1 MMAKADQ
8 RRWQVWNNWTATW
21 QIIEV
26 FAERPRRT
34 IGSANMVAVETLARR
49 TGKGI
54 GSCCSAAFD
63 VWQRRGADKLAA
75 SPMHA
80 TVALL
85 PVVSS
90 HPPPPPR
97 VYQSM
102 TFNCAVFCLLP
113 RVQLSGAKGW
123 QWQRT
128 LRQRWVRGKFGS
140 SVLWLWCATSF
151 IKYLKNST
159 INPDYINKCAS
170 RHRNG
175 FLFDEI
181 ALTVAAWLGPI
192 SLGDDVVWSH
202 HVLRSLNTE
211 IWELRGK
218 ALNAL
223 IW

>member
-1 MMAKADQ
+1 MFEIFFFFMMAKADQ

-90 HPPPPPR
+90 HPVLPPPPLAFINQWHSIVPFFACCR
-97 VYQSM
+97 ECNYPALKDDNGKGRCGNDEFAESLVHP
-102 TFNCAVFCLLP
+102 FFGCDARLL
-113 RVQLSGAKGW
+113 L
-123 QWQRT
+123 
-128 LRQRWVRGKFGS
+128 
-140 SVLWLWCATSF
+140 
-151 IKYLKNST
+151 
-159 INPDYINKCAS
+159 
-170 RHRNG
+170 
-175 FLFDEI
+175 
-181 ALTVAAWLGPI
+181 
-192 SLGDDVVWSH
+192 
-202 HVLRSLNTE
+202 LN
-211 IWELRGK
+211 IWKILQ
-218 ALNAL
+218 
-223 IW
+223 